1 MFPQVT
7 KLLYNYRSHEA
18 LLSLPS
24 RLFYA
29 GDLCM
34 RAQRSV
40 VDALC
45 HWGRLPTKRFPFI
58 FHGVRVSG
66 AASEAPH
73 PVLWAGM
80 SVFQICSSE
89 AESLTTVDVT
99 FARQHI
105 S

>member
-66 AASEAPH
+66 AASEAP
-73 PVLWAGM
+73 PPCALGW
-80 SVFQICSSE
+80 
-89 AESLTTVDVT
+89 DVC
-99 FARQHI
+99 FSDMHFRGRELDNC
-105 S
+105 